1 MIRPAPRATNQVVLH
16 GDPSKSG
23 LYVVINRFKPG
34 NFSRPHFHPNDR
46 FITVVKGTWWVA
58 TGDKV
63 DSENMMPMPTGSFVT
78 HFGKQ
83 VHWDGAKDRRDMGAD
98 RRRRTG
104 NDDAG
109 RGQSRAR
116 CTITPGRMPRFGACH
131 QRAERLMRLLC
142 RCLSLLALSLAPLAQ
157 PALAQTPAE
166 FYRGKSLELYI
177 SSSVGGGYDAYAR
190 MLARHMGRFIPG
202 NPTVVAKN
210 MEGAGGLRL
219 ANFLYNAAPKDGTTF
234 ATIYRGTLFEPL
246 LGGKGAQFDATKFT
260 FIGSANNEVSVC
272 VAWHTTGVTRF
283 EQVLTKE
290 LVVGASGLS
299 ADSYQF
305 PKIANGVLGTKFK
318 IITGYPGGND
328 IDLAMERGEVQGR
341 CSWSWTSLKAT
352 RRSWLAEKKINILF
366 QMGLSKHPDLPDV
379 PLIIDLAKSDED
391 RAVLKL
397 MFARQVDGLA
407 LSGAARHSAGSR
419 RGIAAGFHGYDEGQG
434 FPCGRGEIPARD
446 PAGRRAR
453 TSRRSSRQVYGT
465 PAAITERAVEPPQIA
480 ALRRACRTQPS
491 SSRFRRLRRGR
502 PRMQTSDGIVEH
514 HRQHAADHARA
525 RLRRDADAPSWAR
538 PNS

>member
-1 MIRPAPRATNQVVLH
+1 
-16 GDPSKSG
+16 
-23 LYVVINRFKPG
+23 
-34 NFSRPHFHPNDR
+34 
-46 FITVVKGTWWVA
+46 
-58 TGDKV
+58 
-63 DSENMMPMPTGSFVT
+63 
-78 HFGKQ
+78 
-83 VHWDGAKDRRDMGAD
+83 
-98 RRRRTG
+98 
-104 NDDAG
+104 
-109 RGQSRAR
+109 
-116 CTITPGRMPRFGACH
+116 MPRFGACH

-190 MLARHMGRFIPG
+190 MLARHMGRFIAG

-219 ANFLYNAAPKDGTTF
+219 ANFLYKAAPKDGTSF

-283 EQVLTKE
+283 EQVLAKE

-318 IITGYPGGND
+318 IIPGYPGGND

-341 CSWSWTSLKAT
+341 CSWSWTSLTAT
-352 RRSWLAEKKINILF
+352 RRSWLAENKINLLF
-366 QMGLSKHPDLPDV
+366 QMGLSKHPDLPGL
-379 PLIIDLAKSDED
+379 PLIIDLANSDED
-391 RAVLKL
+391 RAVLSL
-397 MFARQVDGLA
+397 VFARQVMAWPYLA
-407 LSGAARHSAGSR
+407 PP
-419 RGIAAGFHGYDEGQG
+419 GIPPDRAEAL
-434 FPCGRGEIPARD
+434 
-446 PAGRRAR
+446 RRAFLD
-453 TSRRSSRQVYGT
+453 TMNDKDFLADAAKSRLEIRPVAGEDIEKLVRQVYGT
-465 PAAITERAVEPPQIA
+465 PAAIAERAA
-480 ALRRACRTQPS
+480 NL
-491 SSRFRRLRRGR
+491 LK
-502 PRMQTSDGIVEH
+502 
-514 HRQHAADHARA
+514 
-525 RLRRDADAPSWAR
+525 
-538 PNS
+538 